1 MEKFNNNQFGRT
13 SEVLIRTGSRE
24 GVTELEDVYFTAPYK
39 VMRPFSRGKGW
50 KEIMIMSVSA
60 GTMEGDRQS
69 WRMEIGS
76 GSKVLVTSQSYEK
89 IHRMKEGFAQR
100 ETNIVVESDAVLY
113 YRPQPVIPFAGS
125 DFRSKTKVI
134 LNGKKARLI
143 MSDILCSGR
152 VAMGE
157 QFAYQYYSNLVEI
170 YKVEIG
176 CETDILKKNK
186 EEAAVGKEMDI
197 RKGPVTKKEMDV
209 RKGPVTRKEM
219 DVRKGP
225 VTRKE
230 MDARRGPVTRKESDV
245 RKDQVTRK
253 EMEREKLI
261 LSYRDNTRYEPQN
274 PDMDMKGF
282 GMYEGYGY
290 LLNLL
295 FCNIPI
301 DKGQLEMVRSCLEK
315 AEEEQIT
322 GGITCTWDGDL
333 VIRALGNC
341 AEELE
346 RLSEKLV
353 GMVVKAVNG
362 TVDT

>member
-1 MEKFNNNQFGRT
+1 MGEFNNNQFGRT

-39 VMRPFSRGKGW
+39 VMHPFSRGKGW

-69 WRMEIGS
+69 CRMKIGS

-134 LNGKKARLI
+134 LKGEKARLV

-170 YKVEIG
+170 YKAEIG
-176 CETDILKKNK
+176 YEIDILKEPKA
-186 EEAAVGKEMDI
+186 EVAAGKESDA
-197 RKGPVTKKEMDV
+197 RKGS
-209 RKGPVTRKEM
+209 VTRKE
-219 DVRKGP
+219 
-225 VTRKE
+225 
-230 MDARRGPVTRKESDV
+230 A
-245 RKDQVTRK
+245 
-253 EMEREKLI
+253 EREKLI

-274 PDMDMKGF
+274 PGMDMNGF

-295 FCNIPI
+295 FCNIPV
-301 DKGQLEMVRSCLEK
+301 DKGQLEKVRSCLEK
-315 AEEEQIT
+315 AEEEEQIT

-353 GMVVKAVNG
+353 GMVIKTVIG
-362 TVDT
+362 TVDI